1 MMADERLLPESVR
14 AFILKYVDSVA
25 QLEALLLTHS
35 AGAQAWDVP
44 QLARRLYISE
54 QEAEDVLQ
62 ALHRRG
68 LVTREDRAYRYGPV
82 QEALRADVDALAAA
96 YPRFLI
102 PISNLVHSKPAASLR
117 EFVDAFKLREDR

>member
-1 MMADERLLPESVR
+1 MADEPLLPESVR
-14 AFILKYVDSVA
+14 AFILKYLDSVA
-25 QLEALLLTHS
+25 QLEALLLAHS
-35 AGAQAWDVP
+35 TVAQTWDVA

-54 QEAEDVLQ
+54 REAEGVLQ

-68 LVTREDRAYRYGPV
+68 LVTREEMAYRYGPV
-82 QEALRADVDALAAA
+82 PDTLRADVDALAAA

-117 EFVDAFKLREDR
+117 EFADAFKLREDR

>member
-1 MMADERLLPESVR
+1 MADEPLLPESVR
-14 AFILKYVDSVA
+14 AFILKYLDSVA
-25 QLEALLLTHS
+25 QLEALLLAHS
-35 AGAQAWDVP
+35 TVAQTWDVA

-54 QEAEDVLQ
+54 QEAEGVLQ

-68 LVTREDRAYRYGPV
+68 LVTREEMAYRYGPV
-82 QEALRADVDALAAA
+82 PDTLRADVDALAAA

-117 EFVDAFKLREDR
+117 EFADAFKLREDR